1 MIKIVA
7 HIPIYMDCLS
17 DFHIV
22 SSVLMVHSLQHG
34 MWVSH
39 EWHQI
44 LWQLVSHLT
53 YYLCLCHRSLKAAA
67 DEWYQPTFS
76 NQIRSVVSDSGH
88 SWTFSYVYCK
98 TLPEYALKPLTFSFI
113 VKIFSECECSPFP
126 SHTLM
131 SQYWAGE
138 LNRSGTTCFIF
149 SPTTLPWFTKWAH
162 NLGEISSAPQR

>member
-1 MIKIVA
+1 
-7 HIPIYMDCLS
+7 MDWLS
-17 DFHIV
+17 DFDIV
-22 SSVLMVHSLQHG
+22 SSVMVHSLQHCV
-34 MWVSH
+34 WVSH

-76 NQIRSVVSDSGH
+76 NQIRSLVSDSGH
-88 SWTFSYVYCK
+88 SWTFNLCVLQNITWICIKSI
-98 TLPEYALKPLTFSFI
+98 TFSFI
-113 VKIFSECECSPFP
+113 VKIFIEYECSLFP
-126 SHTLM
+126 SHILM